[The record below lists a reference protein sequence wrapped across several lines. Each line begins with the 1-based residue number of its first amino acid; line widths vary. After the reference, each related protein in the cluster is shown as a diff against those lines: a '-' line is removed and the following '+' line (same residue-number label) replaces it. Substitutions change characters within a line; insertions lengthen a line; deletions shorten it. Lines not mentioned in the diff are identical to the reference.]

1 MSVHIR
7 NLKTNELIKEIQL
20 LFNDLK
26 SNFKKLHKGDDK
38 LVLLYFSLFVRKG
51 SSRGEQDILI

>member
-7 NLKTNELIKEIQL
+7 NLKTNELIKEIKL

-26 SNFKKLHKGDDK
+26 GNFKKLHKGDDK
-38 LVLLYFSLFVRKG
+38 LVLLCFSLFVLKG
-51 SSRGEQDILI
+51 SSRNR